1 MDLQPHL
8 ENNLVTIRPLQ
19 IHDKEALYQVAKD
32 PLIWEQHPVWDRYKR
47 EKFEHFFGDSLA
59 SKGALIVEEKKTRE
73 IIGSSRYKRIEHAPH
88 AIEIGWSFLARA
100 FWGGK
105 YNQAVK
111 MPMVEH
117 AFRQVDEVIFYIH
130 ESNIRSQKA
139 VEKLGA
145 KLLGPDLNNPCI
157 RQDPV
162 EWTYVIHKSDWLKVD

>member
-8 ENNLVTIRPLQ
+8 ENNLITIRPLQ

-59 SKGALIVEEKKTRE
+59 SKGALIVEEKKSSDV
-73 IIGSSRYKRIEHAPH
+73 IGSSRFKRIEGAPH

-100 FWGGK
+100 YWGGK

-111 MPMVEH
+111 KAMITYAFQHVE
-117 AFRQVDEVIFYIH
+117 EVIFYVH
-130 ESNIRSQKA
+130 KTNIRSQKA

-157 RQDPV
+157 RQNSA
-162 EWTYVIHKSDWLKVD
+162 EWTYTLRKEDFT